1 MRADTKT
8 ISIEAVPNEV
18 VQFLADPQNL
28 PRWAV
33 GFAKSVRQEAD
44 RWYVKTAA
52 GEMGVRISADAKNG
66 IVDFW
71 ISPAPGAETL
81 AASRAIPRGQ
91 KTEYTFTQFQSP
103 GTTDEAFRQSVKA
116 LEHELTVLKAILEV
130 ECPL

>member
-1 MRADTKT
+1 MRADTRT
-8 ISIEAVPNEV
+8 ISIEADPRKV
-18 VQFLADPQNL
+18 VQFLADLQNL

-33 GFAKSVRQEAD
+33 GFAKAVRHEGD

-52 GEMGVRISADAKNG
+52 GEVGVRVSADPKSG

-81 AASRAIPRGQ
+81 AASRAIPRGR

-103 GTTDEAFRQSVKA
+103 GMADEVFRQSVKA
-116 LEHELTVLKAILEV
+116 LEHELTVLKALLEV